1 MAKGAVFL
9 DRDGTINHDTGY
21 ISDPEGLVLLPG
33 AASAIKRLNENGIK
47 VIVVTNQ
54 SGVGRGY
61 FTEAD
66 LRAVNKRLEE
76 LLLLDGARLD
86 GIYYCPHRPEEGCG
100 CRKPEVGLLERAAEE
115 HAIDPR
121 ASFMVG
127 DKAVDVHLAKR
138 AGAKAILV
146 LTGKGAEEE
155 EKLDEKPDFVAM
167 DILDAV
173 TWILEDIKAG

>member
-21 ISDPEGLVLLPG
+21 VSNPDELVLLPG
-33 AASAIKRLNENGIK
+33 AAVAIKRLNKNGIK
-47 VIVVTNQ
+47 AIVVTNQ

-66 LRAVNKRLEE
+66 VRAVNERLEE

-100 CRKPEVGLLERAAEE
+100 CRKPETGLLERAVAE
-115 HAIDPR
+115 HGVDPG

-127 DKAVDVHLAKR
+127 DKADDVGLAKR

-146 LTGKGAEEE
+146 LTGKGVEEE
-155 EKLDEKPDFVAM
+155 EKLDESPDFVAE